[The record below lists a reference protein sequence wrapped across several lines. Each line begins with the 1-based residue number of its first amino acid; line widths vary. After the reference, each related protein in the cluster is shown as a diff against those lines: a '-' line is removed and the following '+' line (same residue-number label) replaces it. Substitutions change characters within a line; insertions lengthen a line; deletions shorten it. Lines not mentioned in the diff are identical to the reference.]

1 MDICRGLL
9 GSRPR
14 NVSGFWTVRIVL
26 ALGEAANPDS
36 LFVCRH
42 CCVGFAHPYVL
53 ISSTTNRL
61 SLMTYHRSHVGIR
74 ESQSNEDLSIADCGL
89 RIADCG
95 FIESETLAVLRILS
109 HKKVHLLSIR
119 NPQSAIRNPQ
129 SEDPQFSSSTK
140 SFCSQSYRQDLSRR
154 I

>member
-89 RIADCG
+89 RISDCG
-95 FIESETLAVLRILS
+95 FNGSATLAIIPHPS
-109 HKKVHLLSIR
+109 
-119 NPQSAIRNPQ
+119 
-129 SEDPQFSSSTK
+129 
-140 SFCSQSYRQDLSRR
+140 
-154 I
+154 